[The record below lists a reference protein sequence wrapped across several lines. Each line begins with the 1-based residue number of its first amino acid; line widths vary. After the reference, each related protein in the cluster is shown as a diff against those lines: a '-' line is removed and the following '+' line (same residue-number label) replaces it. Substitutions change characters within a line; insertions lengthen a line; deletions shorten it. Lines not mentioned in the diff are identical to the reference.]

1 MKERLQEVEEEIA
14 RFEAAISTAETA
26 LQNFVSVEETQS
38 QTDLLHRSKTGL
50 ERAMNE
56 WGELGQLL
64 EEQTE
69 A

>member
-1 MKERLQEVEEEIA
+1 VEEEIA
-14 RFEAAISTAETA
+14 RFEAAIATAETA
-26 LQNFVSVEETQS
+26 LQIFVSVEETQS
-38 QTDLLHRSKTGL
+38 QTDLLHRSKTDL

-64 EEQTE
+64 EAQTE